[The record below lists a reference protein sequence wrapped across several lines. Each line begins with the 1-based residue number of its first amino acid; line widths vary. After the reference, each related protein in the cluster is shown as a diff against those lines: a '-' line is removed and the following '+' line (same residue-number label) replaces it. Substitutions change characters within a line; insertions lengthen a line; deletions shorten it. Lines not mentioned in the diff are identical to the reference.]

1 MAPVKDRTEASG
13 DLRSHLRAAT
23 MAAHDLL
30 DAAMQAASGWQIR
43 EDYARFLELQ
53 HAARAPLEEW
63 LAAHAPADLRPPRQT
78 ALIAQDLAA
87 LGRPVPPPAPAFA
100 LDAGTRGDM
109 LGAAWVLAGSALG
122 NRAIARQVQRIGG
135 GAWPAACLDDGEA
148 EGATRAATAVFAHFL
163 AVAERGSPVPASAG
177 AAL

>member
-53 HAARAPLEEW
+53 HGARRSKTGSRPM
-63 LAAHAPADLRPPRQT
+63 LRPICARRARPR
-78 ALIAQDLAA
+78 
-87 LGRPVPPPAPAFA
+87 
-100 LDAGTRGDM
+100 
-109 LGAAWVLAGSALG
+109 
-122 NRAIARQVQRIGG
+122 
-135 GAWPAACLDDGEA
+135 
-148 EGATRAATAVFAHFL
+148 
-163 AVAERGSPVPASAG
+163 
-177 AAL
+177 

>member
-1 MAPVKDRTEASG
+1 MAPVKDVTEASG

-53 HAARAPLEEW
+53 HAARAPLEDW
-63 LAAHAPADLRPPRQT
+63 LAAHAPADLHPPRQT

-100 LDAGTRGDM
+100 LETPSGSPDTRSAM
-109 LGAAWVLAGSALG
+109 TCRVLPRPMSSA
-122 NRAIARQVQRIGG
+122 RIARWR
-135 GAWPAACLDDGEA
+135 ESRN
-148 EGATRAATAVFAHFL
+148 ATPEVWWR
-163 AVAERGSPVPASAG
+163 
-177 AAL
+177 